1 MIIIVELWYSALANP
16 SSSWSFKAAVY
27 FFLPGGRGKE
37 GGGGVERGREREK
50 GEGER
55 EREGGG
61 DERER
66 EEGWRER
73 GREGG
78 V

>member
-27 FFLPGGRGKE
+27 FFLPGGRW
-37 GGGGVERGREREK
+37 RGRERERER
-50 GEGER
+50 EGGGR

-73 GREGG
+73 GREGCR
-78 V
+78 VKERQ